1 MKRTLTFQILSIGLI
16 FFSSCK
22 REDSVN
28 IDQQRIYVNY
38 EYVYNSQ
45 NMQSTATATFRLDN
59 SKGTKIE
66 LTYPARIDFNGEGMS
81 YRNSSGSYQVSTSA
95 NTIGGLFKY
104 NDLEEGVYS
113 NTTAPLTYI
122 ELPYAITSISRN
134 GNFFLPWE
142 GSALQAGESISVT
155 ISGGSQTSSTSW
167 TINTVGETYIILDQ
181 NKLNNLVQGNAEIQ
195 IKRELVT
202 GIQQSTLAGGRMT
215 STYLSQKAFV
225 NITN

>member
-1 MKRTLTFQILSIGLI
+1 MKRTLTFPILLIGVLI
-16 FFSSCK
+16 FSSCK

-38 EYVYNSQ
+38 EYVFNSHT
-45 NMQSTATATFRLDN
+45 MQSTATATFRLDN

-66 LTYPARIDFNGEGMS
+66 LSNPARIDFNGEGMA

-104 NDLEEGVYS
+104 TDLETAAYS
-113 NTTAPLTYI
+113 NATAPLTYI

-142 GSALQAGESISVT
+142 GSPLQAGETITVT
-155 ISGGSQTSSTSW
+155 ISGGSQSGSTTW
-167 TINTVGETYIILDQ
+167 TTHTIGHSYMILDQ
-181 NKLNNLVQGNAEIQ
+181 NKLSNLVQGTAEIQ
-195 IKRELVT
+195 ITRELVT

-225 NITN
+225 NIVN